1 MDFPKQQLGGLV
13 VTPVASYS
21 RSQEKKQKGR
31 DNRVLQILQLLK
43 SKLYTYWVHIIKC
56 FWLAIKYQVI
66 AAINSR
72 LARSCKLQESV
83 LPSIFSSAF
92 FLLILWNSA
101 VWDCIPNMMKR
112 KRGYLHLGTA

>member
-13 VTPVASYS
+13 VIPVASYS

-56 FWLAIKYQVI
+56 F
-66 AAINSR
+66 
-72 LARSCKLQESV
+72 
-83 LPSIFSSAF
+83 
-92 FLLILWNSA
+92 
-101 VWDCIPNMMKR
+101 
-112 KRGYLHLGTA
+112 